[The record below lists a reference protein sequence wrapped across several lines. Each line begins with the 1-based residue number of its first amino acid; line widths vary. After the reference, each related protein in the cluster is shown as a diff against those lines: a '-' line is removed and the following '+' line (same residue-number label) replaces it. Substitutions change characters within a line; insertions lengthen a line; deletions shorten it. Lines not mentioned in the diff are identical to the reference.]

1 MCAVWDRQKGI
12 LKGVWTLCLQC
23 SDCAALTMESCVGEV
38 FIEQGSPHEWVCT
51 IIPSVCR
58 LPAASFAALPGFLP
72 AAVLHLRML
81 CVFMLAVVR
90 PAEQDVFPWAPA
102 VSSIYYSP
110 PPSPHQSRLSPA
122 RCAPVK
128 MCACCYFWC
137 RAQHEF
143 SLSRRL
149 ISRSTDGV
157 MTWTSAQQSQNRNHL
172 LSPRKFSHSTIARI
186 QCL

>member
-1 MCAVWDRQKGI
+1 MRVCAVWDLQKGI

-38 FIEQGSPHEWVCT
+38 FIERGSPHEWVCT

-58 LPAASFAALPGFLP
+58 LPSASFAALPGFRP
-72 AAVLHLRML
+72 AAVPHLRML
-81 CVFMLAVVR
+81 CVFVLAVVR

-102 VSSIYYSP
+102 VSSTYYSS
-110 PPSPHQSRLSPA
+110 PPSPHQSRLCPA

-128 MCACCYFWC
+128 MCVCCYFWC
-137 RAQHEF
+137 RAQREF

-149 ISRSTDGV
+149 ISRSADGV
-157 MTWTSAQQSQNRNHL
+157 MTWTSAQQSQNRNH
-172 LSPRKFSHSTIARI
+172 
-186 QCL
+186 